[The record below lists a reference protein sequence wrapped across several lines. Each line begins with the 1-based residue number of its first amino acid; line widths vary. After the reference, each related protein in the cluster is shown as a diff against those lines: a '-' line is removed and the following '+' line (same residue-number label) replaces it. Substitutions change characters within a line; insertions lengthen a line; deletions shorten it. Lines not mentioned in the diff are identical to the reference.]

1 MKKVSITLIIVLTAI
16 CSSCAGYKPILN
28 VSNLNFKIMD
38 YSLQGEKEIANK
50 IYYKLNNLSKSKNNE
65 LEKRKINLIIE
76 ILKDKKALSKNSA
89 GQVLEYRISLRTK
102 IVATDFLTNLE
113 ILNYNSNTSVG
124 YIVQEQYSDTLK
136 FENNSLD
143 NLIDGI
149 YKELLIQ
156 LTDSIKTK

>member
-76 ILKDKKALSKNSA
+76 IFK
-89 GQVLEYRISLRTK
+89 R
-102 IVATDFLTNLE
+102 
-113 ILNYNSNTSVG
+113 
-124 YIVQEQYSDTLK
+124 
-136 FENNSLD
+136 
-143 NLIDGI
+143 
-149 YKELLIQ
+149 
-156 LTDSIKTK
+156 

>member
-1 MKKVSITLIIVLTAI
+1 MK
-16 CSSCAGYKPILN
+16 
-28 VSNLNFKIMD
+28 F
-38 YSLQGEKEIANK
+38 
-50 IYYKLNNLSKSKNNE
+50 
-65 LEKRKINLIIE
+65 
-76 ILKDKKALSKNSA
+76 LKDKKALSKNSA

-149 YKELLIQ
+149 YKEILIQ